1 MQKGSRLAL
10 VATVI
15 IFSIFIANLVMGAF
29 FGARFMSDV
38 VEMLAL
44 VGTSVCFVTA
54 IVLIEKQEHSKK
66 DKTTE

>member
-10 VATVI
+10 IATVI

-38 VEMLAL
+38 VEMLTL
-44 VGTSVCFVTA
+44 LGTSVGFVTA
-54 IVLIEKQEHSKK
+54 ILLIEKQEQAKK
-66 DKTTE
+66 DK